1 MSGAVITKQEEGTF
15 LVLFNRS
22 GYVLNFSTNDF
33 DVFTTN
39 SIGEALCAKY
49 GLSKGKSLTAYLNS
63 ASDENRLKL
72 LSDLFHYYE
81 ENMEYEYNENYEDD
95 LYWGSGISRYDERY
109 ARIYKKCKSII
120 DRLEGGSSAIAKT
133 ADDLK
138 GKFSS
143 EYMSQQIELMVSMQ
157 STTPTNAIGLAK
169 ELIESCCKTILDEL
183 GIEWSKND
191 DVPQLTNK
199 VMSALSL
206 LPANI
211 HETDQGV
218 DAIKAVLG
226 NLRAIPTKL
235 AEIRNP
241 FGSGHGKVHLFKDW
255 KNAMRSWQLEVALHS
270 LILSGVHMRNKS
282 KSVCHPV
289 SWKLKVF
296 LDIMRDEND
305 KKCPIYQ
312 N

>member
-1 MSGAVITKQEEGTF
+1 MAEITKQEEGAF
-15 LVLFNRS
+15 LMLFNRS

-39 SIGEALCAKY
+39 SIGEALCVKY
-49 GLSKGKSLTAYLNS
+49 GLSKGKSLIAYLNS
-63 ASDENRLKL
+63 ATGENRFKL

-81 ENMEYEYNENYEDD
+81 DNMEYEYNENYEDD
-95 LYWGSGISRYDERY
+95 LYWGSSISRYDERY
-109 ARIYKKCKSII
+109 ARIYKKCKIII

-157 STTPTNAIGLAK
+157 STNPTNAIGLAK

-183 GIEWSKND
+183 DIEWSKND

-199 VMSALSL
+199 ALGALNL

-211 HETDQGV
+211 HETDQGA

-241 FGSGHGKVHLFKDW
+241 FGSGHGKSASF
-255 KNAMRSWQLEVALHS
+255 QGLEERHAKLAVGSSITFVDFVWSTYENQKRL
-270 LILSGVHMRNKS
+270 GVKA
-282 KSVCHPV
+282 
-289 SWKLKVF
+289 
-296 LDIMRDEND
+296 I
-305 KKCPIYQ
+305 
-312 N
+312 